1 MNPAHAQMA
10 HDAMLDEPGAATGP
24 ARVRRGIRPIPRI
37 TVQAFCETHELQSAI
52 ETAREDRR
60 LARVHIKVQAGGLP
74 AAVEFYRDAPTPN
87 LVILETTERREGLLR
102 DLQAFSDVCD
112 PTTRVAIV
120 GHVNDI
126 LLYREL
132 TQLGIADYAVVPIA
146 PLDVIEIISDIYA
159 DPAAKP
165 IGRNIAFVGAKGGVG
180 ASTLAHNVAERLAN
194 TMKIDT
200 IIADLDLPF
209 GTANLNFNQ
218 DPAQG
223 VADAVLAPDRLDATM
238 LDRLLSNCSPHLH
251 LLAAPSTLDRT
262 YDFAEGSFEQLVDLV
277 RVSAPVTI
285 LDMPHGWNGW
295 IRRTLI
301 ACDEIILVCAP
312 ELSNLRNAKNMVD
325 LLRQARPHDPAPKL
339 VLNQVGMPKRPEIK
353 PNDFARALD
362 LPLAASVPFD
372 ANLFGLAANNGQMIA
387 EVQKTS
393 KASDAIRVIAE
404 LIEPR
409 SLAGKGRNRLGNLSL
424 PLVGQIQALLAGR
437 KKA

>member
-146 PLDVIEIISDIYA
+146 P
-159 DPAAKP
+159 
-165 IGRNIAFVGAKGGVG
+165 
-180 ASTLAHNVAERLAN
+180 STSSRSFPTSMLIRPPSRLA
-194 TMKIDT
+194 
-200 IIADLDLPF
+200 
-209 GTANLNFNQ
+209 
-218 DPAQG
+218 
-223 VADAVLAPDRLDATM
+223 AT
-238 LDRLLSNCSPHLH
+238 SPL
-251 LLAAPSTLDRT
+251 
-262 YDFAEGSFEQLVDLV
+262 
-277 RVSAPVTI
+277 SAPRGVWA
-285 LDMPHGWNGW
+285 P
-295 IRRTLI
+295 RRLPTTSL
-301 ACDEIILVCAP
+301 
-312 ELSNLRNAKNMVD
+312 NASPT
-325 LLRQARPHDPAPKL
+325 R
-339 VLNQVGMPKRPEIK
+339 
-353 PNDFARALD
+353 
-362 LPLAASVPFD
+362 
-372 ANLFGLAANNGQMIA
+372 
-387 EVQKTS
+387 
-393 KASDAIRVIAE
+393 
-404 LIEPR
+404 
-409 SLAGKGRNRLGNLSL
+409 
-424 PLVGQIQALLAGR
+424 
-437 KKA
+437 